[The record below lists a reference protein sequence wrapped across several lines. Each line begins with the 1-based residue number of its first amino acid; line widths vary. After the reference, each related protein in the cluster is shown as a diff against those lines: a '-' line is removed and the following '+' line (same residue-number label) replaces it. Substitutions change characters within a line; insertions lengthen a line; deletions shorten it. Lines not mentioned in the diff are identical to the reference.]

1 MNNNQETRH
10 TTTEGNLGR
19 RIALVISSIIEAL
32 LVFRFFFKLIGAN
45 ASNVFVN
52 GIYSFTQPL
61 VGIFEGIFSTA
72 STPGAETE
80 AIFEPATLIA
90 IIVVALIAWAIMK
103 LMPTSS
109 TSQVQRSQVS
119 TGNTEVT
126 SNVPNQYQNNQV
138 RNADAH
144 QVSPEVN
151 PNIPN
156 AQTNQVRNTDGN
168 PVNQDVATNTPNQ
181 PQYNQVRNSDG
192 TVVNQEF
199 NPDGTVKYPNQ
210 NQ

>member
-10 TTTEGNLGR
+10 TTTEGNMGK
-19 RIALVISSIIEAL
+19 RIILVIFSLVEVL
-32 LVFRFFFKLIGAN
+32 LAFRFFFKLIGAN

-52 GIYSFTQPL
+52 GIYSFTQFF

-72 STPGAETE
+72 TTPGAETE

-109 TSQVQRSQVS
+109 TSQVQKSQVS
-119 TGNTEVT
+119 TGNSEVT
-126 SNVPNQYQNNQV
+126 TNVPNQT
-138 RNADAH
+138 
-144 QVSPEVN
+144 
-151 PNIPN
+151 
-156 AQTNQVRNTDGN
+156 QT
-168 PVNQDVATNTPNQ
+168 
-181 PQYNQVRNSDG
+181 NQVRNSDG
-192 TVVNQEF
+192 TLVNQEVNPE
-199 NPDGTVKYPNQ
+199 NPDAKTNNPNQ

>member
-1 MNNNQETRH
+1 MKIRIYSSYIIKCTEIVRKADLMNNNQETRH
-10 TTTEGNLGR
+10 TTTEGNVGR
-19 RIALVISSIIEAL
+19 RITLVLFSVVEAL
-32 LVFRFFFKLIGAN
+32 LAFRFFFKLIGAN

-52 GIYSFTQPL
+52 GIYSFTQFF

-72 STPGAETE
+72 TTPGAETE

-138 RNADAH
+138 RN
-144 QVSPEVN
+144 
-151 PNIPN
+151 
-156 AQTNQVRNTDGN
+156 TDGN
-168 PVNQDVATNTPNQ
+168 PVNQDVTTNNQ
-181 PQYNQVRNSDG
+181 PLNNQVRNSDG
-192 TVVNQEF
+192 TLVNQEVNPE
-199 NPDGTVKYPNQ
+199 NPDVKTNYPNQ

>member
-10 TTTEGNLGR
+10 TTTEGNMGR
-19 RIALVISSIIEAL
+19 RITMVIFSIIEAL
-32 LVFRFFFKLIGAN
+32 LAFRFFFKLIGAN

-52 GIYSFTQPL
+52 GIYSFTQFF

-72 STPGAETE
+72 TTPGAETE

-119 TGNTEVT
+119 TGNTDVNT
-126 SNVPNQYQNNQV
+126 NVPNQNQNNQV
-138 RNADAH
+138 RNTQA

-151 PNIPN
+151 PNNPN
-156 AQTNQVRNTDGN
+156 
-168 PVNQDVATNTPNQ
+168 P
-181 PQYNQVRNSDG
+181 QVRNSDG
-192 TVVNQEF
+192 TLVNQEVNPE
-199 NPDGTVKYPNQ
+199 NPDVKTDRKSVV
-210 NQ
+210 

>member
-10 TTTEGNLGR
+10 TTTEGNMGK
-19 RIALVISSIIEAL
+19 RIILVIFSGIEVL
-32 LVFRFFFKLIGAN
+32 LAFRFFFKLIGAN

-52 GIYSFTQPL
+52 GIYSFTQFF

-72 STPGAETE
+72 TTPGAETE

-109 TSQVQRSQVS
+109 TSQVNRSQVS
-119 TGNTEVT
+119 TSNPEVT
-126 SNVPNQYQNNQV
+126 ANVPNQYQN
-138 RNADAH
+138 
-144 QVSPEVN
+144 
-151 PNIPN
+151 
-156 AQTNQVRNTDGN
+156 NQVRNTDGN
-168 PVNQDVATNTPNQ
+168 PVNQDVAINNQ
-181 PQYNQVRNSDG
+181 PLNNQVRNSDG
-192 TVVNQEF
+192 TLVNQEVNPE
-199 NPDGTVKYPNQ
+199 NPDVKTNYPNQ